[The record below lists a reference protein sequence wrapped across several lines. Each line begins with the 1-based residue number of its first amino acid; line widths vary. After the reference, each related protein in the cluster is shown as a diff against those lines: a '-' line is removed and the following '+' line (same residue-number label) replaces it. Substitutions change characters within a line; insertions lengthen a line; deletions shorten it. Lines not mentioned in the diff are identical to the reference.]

1 MSTEKENIGILKTLD
16 DVVDH
21 EDTRLQFIEAIKEKL
36 KTVYD
41 PELPIDIYNLGLIY
55 DIKVTEEGHCFI
67 LHTLTSAF
75 CPAADKIPMDIKL
88 AIESIPGIKK
98 THCRITMTPPWTKES
113 IDPEARQLLFGY

>member
-67 LHTLTSAF
+67 LHS
-75 CPAADKIPMDIKL
+75 
-88 AIESIPGIKK
+88 
-98 THCRITMTPPWTKES
+98 
-113 IDPEARQLLFGY
+113 